1 LGWFAQ
7 KAKHFFL
14 NIKKKIYALAE
25 TKMKQELQLV
35 WFKRDLRL
43 QDNKAIENALN
54 SGKRVL
60 LLYVFE
66 DFLLED
72 KHYSQRHW
80 DFVKQSLED
89 LNQSLKP
96 YNSQV
101 LVVNETIETVIK
113 KLKENY
119 TITQVY
125 SHLETGILST
135 FERDLA
141 FASFC
146 KRENI
151 VWKENR
157 NNAIIRGI
165 TSRRTWFEDWNA
177 FMNISYH
184 VFLPKEKQLLST
196 QEIKILENDF
206 NITNLNTSEIKNF
219 QKGGTTTGLK
229 YMHSFFKDRF
239 PNYMFHISK
248 PIEARTGCSR
258 LSPYIAWGNLSV
270 RQVINLAAEV
280 RELGKHKRHLNA
292 FMSRLRWQA
301 HFIQKFEMEHLME
314 FKSVNKG
321 YHHLNKPENLIYQN
335 AWKTGQTGFPLV
347 DACMRCLNE
356 TGYLNFRMRAMVVSF
371 FTHNLWQPWQAMSE
385 HLASM
390 FLDFEPG
397 IHYPQIQMQAGE
409 TGINML
415 RIYNPLKNS
424 IEHDPKGE
432 FIKKWVPELAML
444 DAPYIHEPQML
455 SYFDQQLTGFEIG
468 KDYPFPIVDE
478 KETRKRASKIL
489 WDLKEDAL
497 VKKEAYRIL
506 KRHTVS
512 NRKRMVNGK

>member
-1 LGWFAQ
+1 
-7 KAKHFFL
+7 
-14 NIKKKIYALAE
+14 
-25 TKMKQELQLV
+25 MKQELQIV

-43 QDNKAIENALN
+43 QDNEAIERALAAN
-54 SGKRVL
+54 KRVL
-60 LLYVFE
+60 LLYAFE
-66 DFLLED
+66 KFLLED
-72 KHYSQRHW
+72 KHYSKRHW

-89 LNQSLKP
+89 LNATLKSLD
-96 YNSQV
+96 SQV
-101 LVVNETIETVIK
+101 LVVNDSIQTIIT
-113 KLKENY
+113 KLKQHY

-125 SHLETGILST
+125 SHQETGILST
-135 FERDLA
+135 FKRDLQ
-141 FASFC
+141 FHSFC
-146 KRENI
+146 KKENI
-151 VWKENR
+151 IWLENA

-165 TSRRTWFEDWNA
+165 NNRNTWFEDWNN
-177 FMNISYH
+177 FMNNDYH
-184 VFLPKEKQLLST
+184 LFLPKKNQLLTIS
-196 QEIKILENDF
+196 EIINLEKDF
-206 NITNLNTSEIKNF
+206 EITPLKTLNTRDF

-229 YMHSFFKDRF
+229 YMRSFFSDRV

-270 RQVINLAAEV
+270 KQVINLAAEV
-280 RELGKHKRHLNA
+280 REQGKHKRHLNA

-321 YHHLNKPENLIYQN
+321 YHELNKPENKVYQQ

-385 HLASM
+385 YLASM

-415 RIYNPLKNS
+415 RIYNPVKNS
-424 IEHDPKGE
+424 IEHDPNGE
-432 FIKKWVPELAML
+432 FIKKWVPELASL
-444 DAPYIHEPQML
+444 QAPYIHEPQTL
-455 SYFDQQLTGFEIG
+455 SYFDQQLTGFELG
-468 KDYPFPIVDE
+468 KDYPFPIVNE
-478 KETRKRASKIL
+478 KESRKRASSIL
-489 WDLKEDAL
+489 WNMKDNLI
-497 VKKEAYRIL
+497 VKKEASRIL
-506 KRHTVS
+506 KRHTLS
-512 NRKRMVNGK
+512 NRLQMVKGT